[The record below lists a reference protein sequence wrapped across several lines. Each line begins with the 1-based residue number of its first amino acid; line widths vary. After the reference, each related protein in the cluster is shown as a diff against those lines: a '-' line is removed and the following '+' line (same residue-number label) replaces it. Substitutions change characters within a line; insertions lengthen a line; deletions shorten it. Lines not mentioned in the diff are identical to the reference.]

1 MQNAKWQNFECE
13 ANGGK
18 RELVLV
24 KRTDNRRMRTYYLFI
39 TLGVLLCCGCT
50 GEPGAPAEQ
59 STYKP
64 VADVR
69 QLMELVVDPAADVV
83 WDAVGAV
90 STMEGTDEWFPET
103 EEEWLA
109 VRSAAMTLAESGNLL
124 MIGERL
130 KDTGPWVAMSHE
142 LVDAG
147 IIALQAADARDPD
160 AILAAGEKIYY
171 ACNDCHARYWSES
184 DTPAA
189 R

>member
-1 MQNAKWQNFECE
+1 
-13 ANGGK
+13 
-18 RELVLV
+18 
-24 KRTDNRRMRTYYLFI
+24 
-39 TLGVLLCCGCT
+39 
-50 GEPGAPAEQ
+50 
-59 STYKP
+59 
-64 VADVR
+64 
-69 QLMELVVDPAADVV
+69 
-83 WDAVGAV
+83 
-90 STMEGTDEWFPET
+90 
-103 EEEWLA
+103 
-109 VRSAAMTLAESGNLL
+109 MTLAESGNLL